1 MVNNPLSTAIQATDT
16 SLTLFSLLLLLLL
29 FLFFIAAVIAKV
41 DSQQTSEDG
50 RLLFTVMEYVPSG
63 DVSHHIQQRGTL
75 SEDEARKRK
84 LQRKAERRKEKMASD
99 AASAGDRTLYVSG
112 IPTEISWTAV
122 QSLFAR
128 VGPVQRVKLY
138 KDAAG
143 EQKGWALVD
152 GASVG
157 LGTLLAPVEGRA

>member
-1 MVNNPLSTAIQATDT
+1 MNNPLSTAIQATDT

-75 SEDEARKRK
+75 SEDEARKLFNGLLRG
-84 LQRKAERRKEKMASD
+84 LEHCH
-99 AASAGDRTLYVSG
+99 DRGVAHRDLKV
-112 IPTEISWTAV
+112 P
-122 QSLFAR
+122 
-128 VGPVQRVKLY
+128 
-138 KDAAG
+138 
-143 EQKGWALVD
+143 
-152 GASVG
+152 
-157 LGTLLAPVEGRA
+157 LLHSTSMSTVPQHPH